1 MSKAMPNKSTA
12 KSKPNVKTNST
23 SKPVKILW
31 RIFFGGLGAF
41 VLLLLAINFGLFG
54 KMPSLA
60 QLENPAIT
68 LATEVYADD
77 GTLMGKYYRERGNRS
92 NVDYKDISIHAI
104 RALVATEDER
114 FYRHSGVDGK
124 SLARAVIF
132 LGSEGGASTITQ
144 QLAKNMLDQGSH
156 NFIMR

>member
-1 MSKAMPNKSTA
+1 MAKAT
-12 KSKPNVKTNST
+12 SKPTARST
-23 SKPVKILW
+23 SKTGSASKPV
-31 RIFFGGLGAF
+31 RIFWKIFFIGIGAF
-41 VLLLLAINFGLFG
+41 VLLLFLINFGLFG

-104 RALVATEDER
+104 HALVATEDER
-114 FYRHSGVDGK
+114 FYRHSGIDGK
-124 SLARAVIF
+124 SLVRAVIF
-132 LGSEGGASTITQ
+132 LGRWVGFTLTTTAAPANEELNLEELENLIP
-144 QLAKNMLDQGSH
+144 K
-156 NFIMR
+156 